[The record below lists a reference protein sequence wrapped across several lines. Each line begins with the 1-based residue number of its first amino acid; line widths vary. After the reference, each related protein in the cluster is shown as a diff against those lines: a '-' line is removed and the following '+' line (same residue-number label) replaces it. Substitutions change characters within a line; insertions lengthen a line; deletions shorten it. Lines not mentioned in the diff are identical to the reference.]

1 MKLPKIFEID
11 DNGEKLDP
19 GKLAIA
25 GILICAI
32 VIALVIYSKK
42 GYYDTQYYSHGAF
55 PNAAELYV
63 RTVTSIALSI
73 IPSVL
78 MIVFHLIVKIKN
90 KTYKALAVLLL
101 IAVVL
106 LCANGIFESFS
117 LVNAYLTED
126 ELRKDL
132 CFVLIGC
139 HILSA
144 GSASNGM
151 KILKILPPA

>member
-11 DNGEKLDP
+11 DKDENLDP

-32 VIALVIYSKK
+32 VIALFVYSKK

-55 PNAAELYV
+55 ANAAELYV
-63 RTVTSIALSI
+63 RTVISIALSI

-78 MIVFHLIVKIKN
+78 MIVFHLIVKLKN

-101 IAVVL
+101 IAVFL
-106 LCANGIFESFS
+106 LCANGIFETFS

-132 CFVLIGC
+132 CFVLVGC

-144 GSASNGM
+144 GSVSNGIKM
-151 KILKILPPA
+151 LKILPPA

>member
-11 DNGEKLDP
+11 DKGEKLDP

-25 GILICAI
+25 GMIICAI
-32 VIALVIYSKK
+32 VIALVVYTKKDYYESK
-42 GYYDTQYYSHGAF
+42 YYTY
-55 PNAAELYV
+55 NAYADLSEMYLRSV
-63 RTVTSIALSI
+63 ISIALSI

-90 KTYKALAVLLL
+90 KTNKALAVLLL
-101 IAVVL
+101 ISVVL
-106 LCANGIFESFS
+106 LCANGIFETFS
-117 LVNAYLTED
+117 LVNATLTED

-132 CFVLIGC
+132 CFVLLGC

-144 GSASNGM
+144 GSASNGI

>member
-55 PNAAELYV
+55 PDAAELYV

-101 IAVVL
+101 IAVAL

>member
-78 MIVFHLIVKIKN
+78 MIVFHLIVKFKN
-90 KTYKALAVLLL
+90 KTSKFLAVFLL
-101 IAVVL
+101 IAIVL
-106 LCANGIFESFS
+106 LCANGVFETFS

-144 GSASNGM
+144 GSASNGLKM
-151 KILKILPPA
+151 LKILPPA

>member
-1 MKLPKIFEID
+1 MKIPEIFKIKES
-11 DNGEKLDP
+11 ETALDP

-25 GILICAI
+25 GMIISAI
-32 VIALVIYSKK
+32 VIALIMYSKN
-42 GYYDTQYYSHGAF
+42 GYYDTKYAQGAF
-55 PNAAELYV
+55 ADMTDVFMRKLI
-63 RTVTSIALSI
+63 SISLSV

-78 MIVFHLIVKIKN
+78 MVVFHLIVKITN
-90 KTYKALAVLLL
+90 KTYKTLAVIML

-106 LCANGIFESFS
+106 LCVNGVFETFS

-139 HILSA
+139 HVLSA
-144 GSASNGM
+144 GSASNGLKM
-151 KILKILPPA
+151 LKILPPA